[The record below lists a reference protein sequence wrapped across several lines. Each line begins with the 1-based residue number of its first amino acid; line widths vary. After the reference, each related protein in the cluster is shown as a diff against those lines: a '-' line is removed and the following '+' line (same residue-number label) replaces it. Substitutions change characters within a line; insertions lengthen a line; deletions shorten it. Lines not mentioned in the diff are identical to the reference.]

1 MKRSLRIFGVNLAI
15 TLIGLLGL
23 GCAQM
28 GPLMT
33 AFGKAPV
40 QLEAR
45 GPGTL
50 FGSVDAAAVDALTY
64 AYLQARDAHDTKRM
78 RGGTVYR
85 VDGGF
90 SYGEIHVA
98 GPLLPTQIT
107 YALKPQDVGR
117 FLIYYRTGRHDVDRA
132 AERPS
137 RADRRAVTRTD
148 PLHRPLYILHPSLVI
163 RVFRGENNELV
174 DVADLRRPA
183 QGLLVAGE

>member
-1 MKRSLRIFGVNLAI
+1 MSRRVTSLIACSALFASAVGAAEEPDPALPRVH
-15 TLIGLLGL
+15 
-23 GCAQM
+23 
-28 GPLMT
+28 
-33 AFGKAPV
+33 
-40 QLEAR
+40 
-45 GPGTL
+45 GPGAV
-50 FGSVDAAAVDALTY
+50 FASVEAAAVDALTY

-117 FLIYYRTGRHDVDRA
+117 FLIYYRTGRHDLDRS

-137 RADRRAVTRTD
+137 KADRRSVTWTD
-148 PLHRPLYILHPSLVI
+148 PLHRPLYILHPSLMI
-163 RVFRGENNELV
+163 RVYRGENNELV
-174 DVADLRRPA
+174 DVADLRHPA
-183 QGLLVAGE
+183 PGLLIAGE

>member
-28 GPLMT
+28 GPLLA

-45 GPGTL
+45 GPGTR
-50 FGSVDAAAVDALTY
+50 FGSIDAAAVDALTY

-85 VDGGF
+85 VNGGF

-98 GPLLPTQIT
+98 GPLLPKRIS
-107 YALKPQDVGR
+107 YPLKPQDVGR
-117 FLIYYRTGRHDVDRA
+117 FLIYYRTGRRDVDRA

-137 RADRRAVTRTD
+137 KADRRSVTWTD
-148 PLHRPLYILHPSLVI
+148 PLHRPLYILHPSLMI
-163 RVFRGENNELV
+163 RVYRGEDTELV
-174 DVADLRRPA
+174 DVADLRHPA
-183 QGLLVAGE
+183 PGLLIAGE